1 MTHEQRC
8 DDRAV
13 CYSVLIVD
21 DDPGFL
27 ALAARIVREMGV
39 EVIATAADAGQAL
52 RAVHDLRP
60 DAALVDMG
68 LPDRDG
74 IDLAHELSK
83 MPWKPRVILTSSDG
97 DAFLAIEALEQQ
109 RRLPFIAKEEFAS
122 DNLRQVLTDG

>member
-1 MTHEQRC
+1 MRS
-8 DDRAV
+8 
-13 CYSVLIVD
+13 SVLIVD

-27 ALAARIVREMGV
+27 AFAARILREMGIEIV
-39 EVIATAADAGQAL
+39 ATAADAAQAL
-52 RAVHDLRP
+52 RAVQDLRP
-60 DAALVDMG
+60 DAALVDVG

-74 IDLAHELSK
+74 IDLAHELST

-109 RRLPFIAKEEFAS
+109 RRLPFIPKHELAS